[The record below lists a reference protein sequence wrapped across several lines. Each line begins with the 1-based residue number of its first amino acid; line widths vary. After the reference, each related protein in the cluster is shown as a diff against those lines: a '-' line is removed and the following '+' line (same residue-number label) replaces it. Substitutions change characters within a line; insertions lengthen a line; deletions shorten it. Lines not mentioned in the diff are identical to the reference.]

1 MPLHRRTALAAV
13 VLAPWLV
20 GDVASVH
27 PSQPVGAAGLPLAL
41 VPGVAPVPL
50 LAQPLPSL
58 PIGTQAGDV
67 IFRQGTEA
75 VSHMVRALDQG
86 VYSHVGLLVG
96 QPGAWQVVHATPA
109 ERPGQPDAVV
119 LDSLEF
125 FLAPQRARAFAVD
138 RVDAPSA
145 QARQQ
150 AVAWALAQVGR
161 PFALQ
166 GTDHAAGAAAS
177 TDDGIYCTTLVW
189 QAWQTS
195 GLDWQVAFIQVQM
208 PLLGGRYLLPSA
220 LAQSPRLQRLVWAD
234 VR

>member
-20 GDVASVH
+20 GDVASFSS
-27 PSQPVGAAGLPLAL
+27 PPP
-41 VPGVAPVPL
+41 
-50 LAQPLPSL
+50 PLPA
-58 PIGTQAGDV
+58 GTQAGDV

-138 RVDAPSA
+138 RVEAPSA

-166 GTDHAAGAAAS
+166 GTDHAAGASAS

-189 QAWQTS
+189 QAWQRS

-220 LAQSPRLQRLVWAD
+220 LAQSPRLQRLEWAE

>member
-138 RVDAPSA
+138 RVEAPSA

-166 GTDHAAGAAAS
+166 GKDHAAGADAS

-189 QAWQTS
+189 QAWQRS

-220 LAQSPRLQRLVWAD
+220 LAQSPRLQRLVWAE

>member
-13 VLAPWLV
+13 ALAPWLV
-20 GDVASVH
+20 GDVASFSS
-27 PSQPVGAAGLPLAL
+27 PP
-41 VPGVAPVPL
+41 
-50 LAQPLPSL
+50 PSL
-58 PIGTQAGDV
+58 PAGTQAGDV

-166 GTDHAAGAAAS
+166 GTDHAAS

-189 QAWQTS
+189 QAWQRS

-220 LAQSPRLQRLVWAD
+220 LAQSPRLQRLEWAE

>member
-1 MPLHRRTALAAV
+1 MPLHRRTVLAAV

-138 RVDAPSA
+138 RVEAPSA

-166 GTDHAAGAAAS
+166 GTDHAAGASAS

-189 QAWQTS
+189 QAWQRS

-220 LAQSPRLQRLVWAD
+220 LAQSPRLQRLVWAE

>member
-1 MPLHRRTALAAV
+1 MRSALHRLSV
-13 VLAPWLV
+13 GGVLALWAVL
-20 GDVASVH
+20 A
-27 PSQPVGAAGLPLAL
+27 GAQVQLPAD
-41 VPGVAPVPL
+41 A
-50 LAQPLPSL
+50 
-58 PIGTQAGDV
+58 QAGDV

-75 VSHMVRALDQG
+75 VSHMVRAVDQG

-166 GTDHAAGAAAS
+166 GTDHAAGA
-177 TDDGIYCTTLVW
+177 DDGIYCTTLVW
-189 QAWQTS
+189 QAWQRS

>member
-13 VLAPWLV
+13 ALAPWLV
-20 GDVASVH
+20 GDVASFSS
-27 PSQPVGAAGLPLAL
+27 PPP
-41 VPGVAPVPL
+41 
-50 LAQPLPSL
+50 PLPA
-58 PIGTQAGDV
+58 GTQAGDV

-166 GTDHAAGAAAS
+166 GTDHAAGASTSTS

-189 QAWQTS
+189 QAWQRS

-220 LAQSPRLQRLVWAD
+220 LAQSPRLQRLVWAE

>member
-75 VSHMVRALDQG
+75 VSHMVRAVDQG

-138 RVDAPSA
+138 RVEAPSA

-166 GTDHAAGAAAS
+166 GTDHAAGADAS
-177 TDDGIYCTTLVW
+177 ADDGIYCTTLVW
-189 QAWQTS
+189 QAWQRS

-220 LAQSPRLQRLVWAD
+220 LAQSPRLQRLVWAE